1 MASPKTYRLLAGDIG
16 GTNARLV
23 LYEAPAGTVSV
34 ATDFTRHRVVAQMYY
49 KNNEFHSFTE
59 VLCAFT
65 SLPEV
70 AAAPIDAACLATA
83 GPVADNR
90 INFTNREGWI
100 IDGRSIREEFG
111 IPAVQ
116 LVNDF
121 IAAGYGLL
129 GLDESEVITLQEGET
144 RAQFQSGAADLSP
157 ASAAAA
163 AAAAG
168 QPAPPPVPLAPKAL
182 VGAGTGLGECF
193 LAPDSDG
200 SYRAWP
206 SEGGHV
212 EFAPRDELEE
222 ELLHYL
228 QARLN
233 RPDGHGSGGAG
244 GDGDEHYRAR
254 VSVERVVSGRGLEN
268 IYEFLRWKFP
278 GEVDRKF
285 DAEYD
290 RSKERGRLMGAEK
303 YNYSLFRQALEIMM
317 GIYGGEVGN
326 VALKFLP
333 LSGLYVAGGIAPK
346 NIEFIRGPHSTFM
359 ARLLDKG
366 RVTSIL
372 SSIPIYVVMKED
384 LGLRGA
390 HIVAVRMV
398 ASLDHDAAGVADDVD
413 DPNMRIKD
421 PATSVA
427 ASSRAVDRSY
437 AQLIRGAIVDYP
449 LAYAAIT
456 SLTAAATASM
466 IFVGGRLATQIRA
479 RPVGNV

>member
-1 MASPKTYRLLAGDIG
+1 MAAPKAFRLLAGDIG

-23 LYEAPAGTVSV
+23 LYEAPPGSVSA

-49 KNNEFHSFTE
+49 KNNEFQSFTE

-65 SLPEV
+65 ALPEV
-70 AAAPIDAACLATA
+70 AAARIDAACLATA

-129 GLDESEVITLQEGET
+129 GLDESEVITLQEGEEP
-144 RAQFQSGAADLSP
+144 RAPFNP
-157 ASAAAA
+157 APSAAAA
-163 AAAAG
+163 EAEAA
-168 QPAPPPVPLAPKAL
+168 PPLAPKAL

-200 SYRAWP
+200 NYRAWP

-212 EFAPRDELEE
+212 EFAPHNELEE

-233 RPDGHGSGGAG
+233 QPDGQGAAGAAGGAK
-244 GDGDEHYRAR
+244 EHRAR

-278 GEVDRKF
+278 DEVNAKIDG
-285 DAEYD
+285 EYD
-290 RSKERGRLMGAEK
+290 RSNERGRLMGSEK

-346 NIEFIRGPHSTFM
+346 NIEFIRGPESNFM

-390 HIVAVRMV
+390 HIVAARMV
-398 ASLDHDAAGVADDVD
+398 ASLDDAPSPGGDAGTAKMTVGDAASLS
-413 DPNMRIKD
+413 P
-421 PATSVA
+421 TSRGA
-427 ASSRAVDRSY
+427 GNLSY
-437 AQLIRGAIVDYP
+437 AQLMRSAVADYP
-449 LAYAAIT
+449 LAYAAFT

-466 IFVGGRLATQIRA
+466 IFVGGRLAAQMRP
-479 RPVGNV
+479 RPVLGN

>member
-1 MASPKTYRLLAGDIG
+1 MAPQASYRLLAGDIG

-23 LYEAPAGTVSV
+23 LYEAAAGTVASP
-34 ATDFTRHRVVAQMYY
+34 TDFTSHRVVAQMYY
-49 KNNEFHSFTE
+49 KNNEFESFTE

-65 SLPEV
+65 ALPEV
-70 AAAPIDAACLATA
+70 AGTPIDAACLATA
-83 GPVADNR
+83 GPVSNNR

-129 GLDESEVITLQEGET
+129 GLDESEVVTLQEGET
-144 RAQFQSGAADLSP
+144 KLPFDSGADSSP
-157 ASAAAA
+157 AGHGESAT
-163 AAAAG
+163 
-168 QPAPPPVPLAPKAL
+168 LSPKAL

-193 LAPDSDG
+193 LSPDSDG
-200 SYRAWP
+200 VYHAWP

-212 EFAPRDELEE
+212 EFAPRDGLEE

-228 QARLN
+228 SSRLDK
-233 RPDGHGSGGAG
+233 PDGEG
-244 GDGDEHYRAR
+244 EQYRAR

-278 GEVDRKF
+278 DEVNHKLDS
-285 DAEYD
+285 EYNKS
-290 RSKERGRLMGAEK
+290 RERGRLIGGEK
-303 YNYSLFRQALEIMM
+303 YNYGLFRQALEMMM
-317 GIYGGEVGN
+317 GIYGAEVGN

-346 NIEFIRGPHSTFM
+346 NIEFIRGAGSKFM

-366 RVTSIL
+366 RMTSIL
-372 SSIPIYVVMKED
+372 GSIPIYVVMKED

-390 HIVAVRMV
+390 HIVAARMV
-398 ASLDHDAAGVADDVD
+398 SSLMHDEATTAEAVASAAEALALAGSGKVGELHGEIKLLRENNASYGTLMRSAVAD
-413 DPNMRIKD
+413 
-421 PATSVA
+421 
-427 ASSRAVDRSY
+427 
-437 AQLIRGAIVDYP
+437 YP
-449 LAYAAIT
+449 VAYAAIT
-456 SLTAAATASM
+456 SLTAALTATM
-466 IFVGGRLATQIRA
+466 IVVGGRVVSQLQR
-479 RPVGNV
+479 RPASS

>member
-1 MASPKTYRLLAGDIG
+1 MASPKAHRLLAGDIG

-23 LYEAPAGTVSV
+23 LYEAPPGSVDV
-34 ATDFTRHRVVAQMYY
+34 ATDFVRHRVVAQMYY
-49 KNNEFHSFTE
+49 KNNEFQSFTE

-70 AAAPIDAACLATA
+70 AAARIDAACLATA

-129 GLDESEVITLQEGET
+129 GLDDSEVITLQEGEP
-144 RAQFQSGAADLSP
+144 RAQLDPSP
-157 ASAAAA
+157 SAAGKPAA
-163 AAAAG
+163 
-168 QPAPPPVPLAPKAL
+168 PPLAPKAL

-212 EFAPRDELEE
+212 EFAPHNELEE
-222 ELLHYL
+222 DLLHYL

-233 RPDGHGSGGAG
+233 RPDGAGGAG
-244 GDGDEHYRAR
+244 AAGDAEKQPCAR

-278 GEVDRKF
+278 DEVDAKI
-285 DAEYD
+285 DGEYD
-290 RSKERGRLMGAEK
+290 RSNERGRLIGGEK

-333 LSGLYVAGGIAPK
+333 LSGLYIAGGIAPK
-346 NIEFIRGPHSTFM
+346 NIEFIRGPKSDFM
-359 ARLLDKG
+359 ARLLNKG

-372 SSIPIYVVMKED
+372 ASIPIYVVMKED

-390 HIVAVRMV
+390 HIVAARMV
-398 ASLDHDAAGVADDVD
+398 ASLDSASNPLGDVGKENGTVGKPAKPSRTSAG
-413 DPNMRIKD
+413 
-421 PATSVA
+421 
-427 ASSRAVDRSY
+427 AVNASY
-437 AQLIRGAIVDYP
+437 AQLMRRAVSDYP

-466 IFVGGRLATQIRA
+466 IYVGSRLASQVRA
-479 RPVGNV
+479 RPALRY